1 MIRRSLFAFLLLTL
15 FTINSNA
22 QRFLG
27 VATCNFNRT
36 SSMYLNP
43 ANLVDDGQMFC
54 VHLRSY
60 NIRVDHTLGTSG
72 IASISRGLNNS
83 NSDSTDRSTSIFT
96 NSGKKNFSMIL
107 PELTVHGPG
116 IAVSIGPKHSVAV
129 TTGIRVMNQFNNF
142 DQSLYNTIT
151 NTAGVTSQN
160 YSFISRKFNWT
171 AHMWNEIALS
181 YAGVVLD
188 NGGNQLKVGV
198 TLRRLG
204 GVGYIS
210 LKGNNF
216 DVNYFSDADSF
227 YASHSDLE
235 FASNVINDS
244 TAVFNGIN
252 AANLF
257 SKFFGA
263 TAGTGIG
270 GDIGVVYKREQE
282 HDLVFSAAVTDLG
295 AIKYTRKKSA
305 IINIKGNGS
314 ITGDGLSDNSGD
326 ATAFE
331 NYMKQQGFS
340 IDTSSAAAKVHMPTT
355 LIIGAD
361 YQVNERFYVN
371 ALFISNLA
379 NRQNFGNSYY
389 NQITLTPRYD
399 TRLLSVALPI
409 TYSALAHDMKLGV
422 GIRFSG
428 FFIGSDDML
437 ALFSNHQ
444 YGAGVYLGGFVPIK
458 ARG

>member
-1 MIRRSLFAFLLLTL
+1 MIGV
-15 FTINSNA
+15 IKI
-22 QRFLG
+22 
-27 VATCNFNRT
+27 VAT
-36 SSMYLNP
+36 
-43 ANLVDDGQMFC
+43 
-54 VHLRSY
+54 
-60 NIRVDHTLGTSG
+60 I
-72 IASISRGLNNS
+72 
-83 NSDSTDRSTSIFT
+83 
-96 NSGKKNFSMIL
+96 
-107 PELTVHGPG
+107 
-116 IAVSIGPKHSVAV
+116 
-129 TTGIRVMNQFNNF
+129 
-142 DQSLYNTIT
+142 
-151 NTAGVTSQN
+151 
-160 YSFISRKFNWT
+160 
-171 AHMWNEIALS
+171 
-181 YAGVVLD
+181 
-188 NGGNQLKVGV
+188 KV
-198 TLRRLG
+198 
-204 GVGYIS
+204 
-210 LKGNNF
+210 
-216 DVNYFSDADSF
+216 
-227 YASHSDLE
+227 
-235 FASNVINDS
+235 
-244 TAVFNGIN
+244 N